1 MRSPSGPRDSWA
13 SFGGTDGPASLV
25 PETEDEWARRAYA
38 VGDPLGARALG
49 AGGPVVGDEQR
60 EFTPDLHGD
69 GPRLDGHADLPAA
82 GGSRPAHPRTGP
94 TFLDDN
100 ATYPWPR
107 PGTGPLPAI
116 AGPVPHR
123 WRKIVGR
130 TLGKAW
136 GDSLFGM
143 SSQAAFWSALSTA
156 PLLLAL
162 LGMVGFVSQWFGP
175 ENLTAVEN
183 QVLDFLHG
191 IFSAEVVNDLLKDN
205 VNNLLHN
212 GRADLVSVGFFI
224 SLWAGSSA
232 ISAFVEAITIAY
244 GQHEVRN
251 PVIERLFALG
261 LYLVALVSGVV
272 LLPVLALGPAVLAGL
287 FPNSIRDEAGSIISV
302 AYYPVIVVALV
313 VLLATFYKVAPK
325 HKHPWHRGV
334 PGAVLATLVFVVAS
348 FGLRLYIAYVY
359 SHGLTYGALATP
371 IKFLLFYYMMA
382 LAVIIGAQFNNAT
395 LEYYPPRVSRRE
407 RKKWPRYDPALD
419 ERAGRAGK

>member
-1 MRSPSGPRDSWA
+1 M
-13 SFGGTDGPASLV
+13 
-25 PETEDEWARRAYA
+25 
-38 VGDPLGARALG
+38 
-49 AGGPVVGDEQR
+49 VGDEQR
-60 EFTPDLHGD
+60 EFTPDLPGD
-69 GPRLDGHADLPAA
+69 GPRLDGHADLPAT

-251 PVIERLFALG
+251 PVIERFFALG

-272 LLPVLALGPAVLAGL
+272 LLPVLAIGPAVLAG
-287 FPNSIRDEAGSIISV
+287 
-302 AYYPVIVVALV
+302 PVPELDR
-313 VLLATFYKVAPK
+313 ATRPA
-325 HKHPWHRGV
+325 
-334 PGAVLATLVFVVAS
+334 AS
-348 FGLRLYIAYVY
+348 
-359 SHGLTYGALATP
+359 
-371 IKFLLFYYMMA
+371 
-382 LAVIIGAQFNNAT
+382 
-395 LEYYPPRVSRRE
+395 SRSPTTR
-407 RKKWPRYDPALD
+407 
-419 ERAGRAGK
+419 